1 MHKQT
6 KSSTQKKKKNKMEKD
21 EMERRYKVSFMYI
34 EV

>member
-6 KSSTQKKKKNKMEKD
+6 KSSTKKKNKMEKD
-21 EMERRYKVSFMYI
+21 EMERRYRVSFMYI